1 MERREREG
9 RKEGSVRRER
19 DRGKETREGG
29 RKQREGEREREKV
42 KSAHPRCRC
51 SSRLARHCIL
61 RENLGCSDTLG
72 GAEGQG
78 RGREEEAEVRLARS
92 AHTRGGNKR
101 SEKGRE
107 ERE

>member
-1 MERREREG
+1 M
-9 RKEGSVRRER
+9 RRER

-29 RKQREGEREREKV
+29 RKQREGEREREEV
-42 KSAHPRCRC
+42 KKGGQGRAHPCCRCR
-51 SSRLARHCIL
+51 SRLAQHCIL

-92 AHTRGGNKR
+92 AHTRGGNKG